1 MSLEPIPQ
9 KVSPGY
15 RNSRNYLKSFSELYE
30 KLSPVGLVPPQAVQ
44 FEQSLLGAMMIDK
57 SSANKALE
65 VLGDRGHDNSP
76 FYRDIHTSIYRAM
89 ITLDNRNEPIDL
101 LTVTN
106 QLRFDGKIDE
116 VGGPSYLVELT
127 TQVVTTVNIESHARV
142 ILEKHIAREMIRICE
157 EIKLRAF
164 TGEFDTFNLLDEAE
178 GLLFEL
184 SETRH
189 RRSFR
194 GMKQLA
200 FDTMKMLDKIKGQHN
215 GLTGV
220 TTGLADLDN
229 LTSGW
234 QKSDLIVLAARPS
247 QGKTA
252 LALNFARM
260 TALNP
265 DPALRAPVAI
275 FSLEM
280 GAMQLVLRLLCAE
293 AKVDMQRAR
302 TGRMDDE
309 EWRRMSYAIGG
320 LSDAPI
326 FIDDTPAITP
336 LEIRA
341 KCRRLKAQHN
351 IGLVIIDYLQLMSG
365 GHNMESREREI
376 SMISR
381 SMKALA
387 KELDI
392 PVMALSQLNRGVESR
407 NDKRPMLSDL
417 RESGAIE
424 QDADI
429 VMFIYRAETYGL
441 EKTIVRGESV
451 DSAGIA
457 EIIVGKQRNG
467 PIGEVAATFLKQF
480 GRFENYA
487 NWPQF
492 EANTESVEGGAANSL
507 PAWNQPTQ
515 SQFQSAPTLSFNT
528 GRGPAEGE
536 PAF

>member
-9 KVSPGY
+9 KVIPGF
-15 RNSRNYLKSFSELYE
+15 RQSRNYLKSFSELFE
-30 KLSPVGLVPPQAVQ
+30 KLAPGGLVPPQAVE
-44 FEQSLLGAMMIDK
+44 FEQSLLGAIMIDK
-57 SSANKALE
+57 TSANKALE
-65 VLGDRGHDNSP
+65 ILGDRSHDDSP
-76 FYRDIHTSIYRAM
+76 FYREAHTTIYRAM
-89 ITLDNRNEPIDL
+89 VTLDNRSEPIDL

-106 QLRFDGKIDE
+106 QLRLDGKLDD

-127 TQVVTTVNIESHARV
+127 TQVVTTVNVESHARV
-142 ILEKHIAREMIRICE
+142 ILEKYIARELIRICE

-164 TGEFDTFNLLDEAE
+164 EGQFDTFDLLDEAE
-178 GLLFEL
+178 GFLFKL

-189 RRSFR
+189 RRSFKP
-194 GMKQLA
+194 MKSLA

-220 TTGLADLDN
+220 TTGLTDLDN

-234 QKSDLIVLAARPS
+234 QKSDLIILAARPS

-252 LALNFARM
+252 LALNFART
-260 TALNP
+260 TALHTNP
-265 DPALRAPVAI
+265 ELRTGVAI

-302 TGRMDDE
+302 TGRMDDQ
-309 EWRRMSYAIGG
+309 EWRNMSMAIGR
-320 LSDAPI
+320 LSEAPI

-336 LEIRA
+336 LEVRA

-351 IGLVIIDYLQLMSG
+351 IGLVVIDYLQLMSA

-392 PVMALSQLNRGVESR
+392 PVIALSQLNRGVETR

-441 EKTIVRGESV
+441 EKTMVRGEAV
-451 DSAGIA
+451 DSQGIA

-467 PIGEVAATFLKQF
+467 PIGEVAATFLKHF

-487 NWPQF
+487 NWPSF
-492 EANTESVEGGAANSL
+492 EALPEAGGNNAAL
-507 PAWNQPTQ
+507 
-515 SQFQSAPTLSFNT
+515 
-528 GRGPAEGE
+528 GE

>member
-1 MSLEPIPQ
+1 VSLEPIPQ
-9 KVSPGY
+9 KIIPGF
-15 RNSRNYLKSFSELYE
+15 RNTKTYLKSFSDLFD
-30 KLSPVGLVPPQAVQ
+30 KLSPGGLVPPQAIE

-57 SSANKALE
+57 TSSNKAME

-76 FYRDIHTSIYRAM
+76 FYREAHTLIYRAM
-89 ITLDNRNEPIDL
+89 VSLDNRNEPIDL

-106 QLRFDGKIDE
+106 QLRLDGKLEE

-142 ILEKHIAREMIRICE
+142 VLEKHIARQMIRICE

-189 RRSFR
+189 RRSFH
-194 GMKQLA
+194 GIKQLA
-200 FDTMKMLDKIKGQHN
+200 HDTMKMLDKINGQHN

-220 TTGLADLDN
+220 TTGLTDLDT

-252 LALNFARM
+252 LALNFART
-260 TALNP
+260 TALHP
-265 DPALRAPVAI
+265 DPALRTPVAI

-309 EWRRMSYAIGG
+309 EWRRMSNSIGK
-320 LSDAPI
+320 LSEAPI

-365 GHNMESREREI
+365 GGHGMESREREI

-441 EKTIVRGESV
+441 EQTQVKGEAVNSE
-451 DSAGIA
+451 GIA

-487 NWPQF
+487 NWPSF
-492 EANTESVEGGAANSL
+492 EAL
-507 PAWNQPTQ
+507 PEAVN
-515 SQFQSAPTLSFNT
+515 
-528 GRGPAEGE
+528 GGE